1 MDEPLDEILDETYG
15 KLSLKVSQSPLAV
28 GHWEELINYLLEKAG
43 PLNKALNGQLVQLI
57 RQTYKS
63 MLTYLPFL
71 ENYSVDYALFE
82 YKLGNIKE
90 MHEAFTAALQK
101 HNNYSLL
108 LWVEYLKACNEVVID
123 NKKLFR
129 KYELAESFIGL
140 HFYSGEF
147 WEMYLEQLRMRCSTP
162 NRYILILRK
171 VLELPIY
178 SYSKFYALWLLAI
191 DDIKDVKQLITMVPE
206 HDLKKKAKIDVRS
219 SGRKGP
225 QLQETKKLLKRY
237 TKEMYMVIQHRVL
250 EIYNLFEINLKTQ
263 YYTSAESFISYSEI
277 STWWRYLDYSINNG
291 ISQLTQTNFQRAL
304 IPLAHYEIVW
314 LKYASW
320 LVQYEEDFVSA
331 KTVLLQ
337 GLRTSHKKAKIL
349 ERLSTI
355 MLKIGHHSELMELY
369 NQIQMVYGKKIEETD
384 DFELFFDYFLF
395 TSFLEKSINENFKA
409 GCVLSH
415 VDPLKLA
422 LKRLSYGENK
432 RGQAE
437 LLHAVCQMYSRF
449 SRETLEDKIFRPII
463 SQDWSFYLNNGKFW
477 FEYCHNVW
485 FDPGSSYLEKRR
497 YIVNNIMPL
506 AFKRGLKATEGV
518 LEFCEVYLPED
529 LELCYKTQK

>member
-1 MDEPLDEILDETYG
+1 MDESLDEVLGENYG
-15 KLSLKVSQSPLAV
+15 KLSLKVSQSPLAF

-43 PLNKALNGQLVQLI
+43 PLNKALSGQLIQLI

-63 MLTYLPFL
+63 MLTYLPYL
-71 ENYSVDYALFE
+71 ENYSIDYALFE

-108 LWVEYLKACNEVVID
+108 IWIEYLKACNEVVID

-147 WEMYLEQLRMRCSTP
+147 WEMYLEQVRMRCSTP

-171 VLELPIY
+171 VIELPIY
-178 SYSKFYALWLLAI
+178 SYSRFYAMWLSAI
-191 DDIKDVKQLITMVPE
+191 DDVKDVKQLATMVPE
-206 HDLKKKAKIDVRS
+206 QDLKKKAKIDVRA

-237 TKEMYMVIQHRVL
+237 TKEMYMVVQHRVL
-250 EIYNLFEINLKTQ
+250 EFYNLFEINLRTQ
-263 YYTSAESFISYSEI
+263 YYTSAETLINYNEI
-277 STWWRYLDYSINNG
+277 TTWLRYLDYSINNG
-291 ISQLTQTNFQRAL
+291 INQLTQINFQRAL
-304 IPLAHYEIVW
+304 IPLAHYEMIW

-320 LVQYEEDFVSA
+320 LVQHQDFVSA

-337 GLRTSHKKAKIL
+337 GLRISHKKAKII

-355 MLKIGHHSELMELY
+355 MLKIGHYSELIQLY
-369 NQIQMVYGKKIEETD
+369 NEIQNVYGEKIEELD
-384 DFELFFDYFLF
+384 DYELFFDYFLF
-395 TSFLEKSINENFKA
+395 TAFLEKSINDNFKA
-409 GCVLSH
+409 GCVRSH
-415 VDPLKLA
+415 IDPLKLA

-432 RGQAE
+432 RGQVE

-449 SRETLEDKIFRPII
+449 SHETLENKIFRPII
-463 SQDWSFYLNNGKFW
+463 NQDWSFYLNNGMFW
-477 FEYCHNVW
+477 FEYCHSVW
-485 FDPGSSYLEKRR
+485 FDPSSSYLEKRR
-497 YIVNNIMPL
+497 NIVNNIIPL
-506 AFKRGLKATEGV
+506 AVKQEPKATKGV
-518 LEFCEVYLPED
+518 VKFCEMYLPED
-529 LELCYKTQK
+529 LKLCNKT